1 MRTNPPVN
9 SELRAAKRRIEID
22 LVMLASDRSKYA
34 RLFATLQADHRKLK
48 MTEKQIALD
57 LLRTA
62 AELRKAETE
71 LRRIDADIVYRK
83 KKLNTLR

>member
-1 MRTNPPVN
+1 MRTDPAAN

-22 LVMLASDRSKYA
+22 LVMLASDRSKHA
-34 RLFATLQADHRKLK
+34 RLFATLQADQRKLK
-48 MTEKQIALD
+48 MTEKQVSLD

-62 AELRKAETE
+62 AELRKEETE

>member
-1 MRTNPPVN
+1 MRTNPAAN

-22 LVMLASDRSKYA
+22 LVMLASDRSKHA
-34 RLFATLQADHRKLK
+34 RLLTTFQADHRKLK
-48 MTEKQIALD
+48 MTEKQVALD

-62 AELRKAETE
+62 AALRKEETE

>member
-1 MRTNPPVN
+1 MRTNPAAN

-22 LVMLASDRSKYA
+22 LVMLASDRSKHA

-48 MTEKQIALD
+48 MTEKQVSLD

-62 AELRKAETE
+62 AELRKEETE

-83 KKLNTLR
+83 KKLNTLL